1 MFYAFGIA
9 CNKVLFSVNFPSVNP
24 TKMHKL
30 TTLPNGLK
38 VILTPIEG
46 TKSVTVLCLVGAGSR
61 YETKDINGISH
72 YLEHMFFKGAQRYK
86 NAAEVSSAID
96 GVGGDFNAFTAK
108 EYAGYYVKLASHQKE
123 VAFDV
128 IGDMMTGATFLPEE
142 VEKERNVIMEEYNM
156 YQDTPMYQVGW
167 DFERLL
173 FGDQP
178 MGWDQIGTKETI
190 QSFQRDQFVEY
201 KNKLYTSDN
210 TVISISGHYDEKEVM
225 TLIGKYFPM
234 PDGKRAVDFE
244 PYKELPSEKKII
256 LQHKKTEQGHIILGF
271 PGLPARHEDE
281 YAEKV
286 LSVILGGNMSS
297 RMFMHVREQKGLCYY
312 IRTSTD
318 DTDWQNLNLIG
329 VDMAIE
335 AILHEYKKI
344 TEEEVSGAELKKGKE
359 FIKGK
364 IILQLED
371 SEEYAHMMGKQALL
385 YPDVRTV
392 DDILKRIDAVTAGD
406 IRRVAQSLFIEDK
419 LKLAMIGP
427 YEDEDHFAGLLRY
440 T

>member
-1 MFYAFGIA
+1 
-9 CNKVLFSVNFPSVNP
+9 
-24 TKMHKL
+24 
-30 TTLPNGLK
+30 
-38 VILTPIEG
+38 
-46 TKSVTVLCLVGAGSR
+46 
-61 YETKDINGISH
+61 
-72 YLEHMFFKGAQRYK
+72 
-86 NAAEVSSAID
+86 
-96 GVGGDFNAFTAK
+96 
-108 EYAGYYVKLASHQKE
+108 
-123 VAFDV
+123 
-128 IGDMMTGATFLPEE
+128 
-142 VEKERNVIMEEYNM
+142 
-156 YQDTPMYQVGW
+156 
-167 DFERLL
+167 
-173 FGDQP
+173 
-178 MGWDQIGTKETI
+178 
-190 QSFQRDQFVEY
+190 
-201 KNKLYTSDN
+201 
-210 TVISISGHYDEKEVM
+210 M

-318 DTDWQNLNLIG
+318 DYSDVGAISTSAGVDVRR

>member
-1 MFYAFGIA
+1 
-9 CNKVLFSVNFPSVNP
+9 
-24 TKMHKL
+24 MHKL

-38 VILTPIEG
+38 IILTPIEG

-61 YETKDINGISH
+61 YETHDINGISH

-86 NAAEVSSAID
+86 NAAEVSTAID
-96 GVGGDFNAFTAK
+96 SVGGDFNAFTAK
-108 EYAGYYVKLASHQKE
+108 EYAGYYVKLAAHQKE

-128 IGDMMTGATFLPEE
+128 IGDMMTGATFLQEE

-201 KNKLYTSDN
+201 KNSLYTADN
-210 TVISISGHYDEKEVM
+210 TVISISGHYDEEEVM
-225 TLIGKYFPM
+225 DLIAKYFPIAE
-234 PDGKRAVDFE
+234 GKRAFDFK
-244 PYKELPSEKKII
+244 PYKEMPTDKKVI
-256 LQHKKTEQGHIILGF
+256 LQHKKTEQGHIIIGF
-271 PGLPARHEDE
+271 PGLPARHDDE

-297 RMFMHVREQKGLCYY
+297 RMFTHVREQKGLCYY
-312 IRTSTD
+312 VRTSTD
-318 DTDWQNLNLIG
+318 DYSDVGAITTSAGVDLTR

-335 AILHEYKKI
+335 AILHEYKRI
-344 TEEEVSGAELKKGKE
+344 TDEPVSEAELKKGKE
-359 FIKGK
+359 FMKGK
-364 IILQLED
+364 IILRLED

-385 YPDVRTV
+385 YLDIRTV
-392 DDILKRIDAVTAGD
+392 DEILKKIDAVSVPD
-406 IRRVAQSLFIEDK
+406 IKRVAQNLFAEDK
-419 LKLAMIGP
+419 MKLALIGP
-427 YEDEDHFAGLLRY
+427 FEDEGHFAGLLKY
-440 T
+440 K